1 LFLDEKRIATTMPG
15 KGLLPVFS
23 LLELFL
29 DEKRIATRRGE
40 GAITRRAAPLE
51 LFLDEKRIATNVL
64 EHQIFVLKTKG

>member
-1 LFLDEKRIATTMPG
+1 MPG